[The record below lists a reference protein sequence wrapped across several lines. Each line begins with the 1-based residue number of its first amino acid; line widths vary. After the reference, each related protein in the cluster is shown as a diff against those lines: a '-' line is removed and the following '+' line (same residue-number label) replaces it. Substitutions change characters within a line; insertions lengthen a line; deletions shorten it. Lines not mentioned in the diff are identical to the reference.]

1 MEILTHVAGHVGKQL
16 IVQAGHDFVSNQF
29 GSKESAGLGPLA
41 PMAAGMLAKT
51 LMPKNKDS
59 SDQDSDAGGNGLVG
73 TLMGA
78 AAGGPVGL
86 IGGIGSK
93 WKEMSSFQRF
103 EAQVAIAGV
112 AYLGYNEWKKHNKSK
127 HTDVEYKKYQQEQI
141 RLQEQMNA
149 NPVPF
154 SMSQGEDSPIT
165 PEIDRIQY
173 MPYPGGIES
182 VLFGRIAAHKLD
194 TLDNFKSVIGSYLQY
209 QRSRVHKSDETRVI
223 YKHSQDSIVTYN
235 HLMDELE
242 YLNHQVLH
250 GKRNKGGLLYGKP
263 ISEDLYIAAV
273 RLFRL
278 ELFNELCLKNPL
290 VSMFSKSIIPTF
302 DQHPTS
308 ALPVELFGERAK
320 MGSGKRKVGR
330 KPTDMNVS
338 SDMFSHVHTLF
349 LVDDSG
355 SMTLNGSANWSGL
368 TDPNFGSIHVEKSAA
383 SSKKSGVMGFASGLM
398 AKTGNFFGHS
408 EVSSASRSVA
418 HESVQPPDS
427 NRDFRYQPEGDS
439 KTMRPWFC
447 KLCTFDNRNP
457 ETFLCELC
465 QAPGPQAPTLPPL
478 PGNDFSGGPKS
489 RGIFSPTGRRE
500 TAVALTG
507 SSRWVHVRSLLSH
520 MTQTIAQH
528 DPRGVDLL
536 FLNNHSVHSGIRH
549 GEWIQAVFDN
559 VAPPTGGTPTG
570 RTMHEILDAY
580 MSTLRYDS
588 TFKALNIVVFTDGKA
603 NDFYVLKYTIRH
615 HIQILNRRGHL
626 GHQLGI
632 EFIQVGDDEIAT
644 AQLDL
649 LEEYVD
655 SHRGSTQK
663 DV

>member
-16 IVQAGHDFVSNQF
+16 IVQAGNDFMG

-51 LMPKNKDS
+51 LMSKNKDS
-59 SDQDSDAGGNGLVG
+59 SDQDSDAGNGGLVG

-78 AAGGPVGL
+78 AAGGPAGL

-112 AYLGYNEWKKHNKSK
+112 AYLGYNEWKKHSKSK
-127 HTDVEYKKYQQEQI
+127 NTDVEYKKYQQEQI

-173 MPYPGGIES
+173 MPYPGGVES

-209 QRSRVHKSDETRVI
+209 QRSRVHRSDEARVI
-223 YKHSQDSIVTYN
+223 YKHSQESIVTYN

-250 GKRNKGGLLYGKP
+250 GKRNKGGLLFGKP

-278 ELFNELCLKNPL
+278 ELFNELCLNNPL

-308 ALPVELFGERAK
+308 AHPVELFGERAK
-320 MGSGKRKVGR
+320 QRTGKKKVGR
-330 KPTDMNVS
+330 KPTDMNVPS
-338 SDMFSHVHTLF
+338 SMFSHVHTLF

-355 SMTLNGSANWSGL
+355 SMTLPGGANWSEL
-368 TDPNFGSIHVEKSAA
+368 NDPNFASIHVEKSVVTPQ
-383 SSKKSGVMGFASGLM
+383 KSGALGFASGLM
-398 AKTGNFFGHS
+398 AKTGNYFGHGS
-408 EVSSASRSVA
+408 DTSSTSRGLP
-418 HESVQPPDS
+418 QTPDS
-427 NRDFRYQPEGDS
+427 NRDFRYQPEDDL
-439 KTMRPWFC
+439 KTMKP
-447 KLCTFDNRNP
+447 
-457 ETFLCELC
+457 
-465 QAPGPQAPTLPPL
+465 
-478 PGNDFSGGPKS
+478 
-489 RGIFSPTGRRE
+489 
-500 TAVALTG
+500 
-507 SSRWVHVRSLLSH
+507 
-520 MTQTIAQH
+520 
-528 DPRGVDLL
+528 
-536 FLNNHSVHSGIRH
+536 
-549 GEWIQAVFDN
+549 
-559 VAPPTGGTPTG
+559 
-570 RTMHEILDAY
+570 
-580 MSTLRYDS
+580 
-588 TFKALNIVVFTDGKA
+588 
-603 NDFYVLKYTIRH
+603 
-615 HIQILNRRGHL
+615 
-626 GHQLGI
+626 
-632 EFIQVGDDEIAT
+632 
-644 AQLDL
+644 
-649 LEEYVD
+649 
-655 SHRGSTQK
+655 
-663 DV
+663 

>member
-1 MEILTHVAGHVGKQL
+1 
-16 IVQAGHDFVSNQF
+16 
-29 GSKESAGLGPLA
+29 
-41 PMAAGMLAKT
+41 MAAGMLVKT

-59 SDQDSDAGGNGLVG
+59 SHHDSDAGGNGLVG

-78 AAGGPVGL
+78 AAGGPAGL

-103 EAQVAIAGV
+103 EALVAIAGV
-112 AYLGYNEWKKHNKSK
+112 AYLG
-127 HTDVEYKKYQQEQI
+127 I
-141 RLQEQMNA
+141 RGHA
-149 NPVPF
+149 C
-154 SMSQGEDSPIT
+154 T
-165 PEIDRIQY
+165 
-173 MPYPGGIES
+173 
-182 VLFGRIAAHKLD
+182 
-194 TLDNFKSVIGSYLQY
+194 T
-209 QRSRVHKSDETRVI
+209 SDEARVI
-223 YKHSQDSIVTYN
+223 YKHSQGSVVTYN

-263 ISEDLYIAAV
+263 ISEDLYIAAI

-278 ELFNELCLKNPL
+278 ELFNELCLINPL
-290 VSMFSKSIIPTF
+290 VSMFGKSIIPTL

-308 ALPVELFGERAK
+308 AHPVELFGERAK
-320 MGSGKRKVGR
+320 KGSGKRKVGR
-330 KPTDMNVS
+330 KPTDIVPS
-338 SDMFSHVHTLF
+338 GMFNHVHTLF

-355 SMTLNGSANWSGL
+355 SMALNGSANWSDL
-368 TDPNFGSIHVEKSAA
+368 TDPNFGSIHVEKSVA
-383 SSKKSGVMGFASGLM
+383 SSQKSGVMGFASGLM
-398 AKTGNFFGHS
+398 AKTGNFFGPHS
-408 EVSSASRSVA
+408 EVFSTSRSVA
-418 HESVQPPDS
+418 HESIQPPDS
-427 NRDFRYQPEGDS
+427 KRDFRYQPEDDS
-439 KTMRPWFC
+439 KAMRPLFC
-447 KLCTFDNRNP
+447 KLCAFDNR
-457 ETFLCELC
+457 
-465 QAPGPQAPTLPPL
+465 
-478 PGNDFSGGPKS
+478 NDFSGGPKS
-489 RGIFSPTGRRE
+489 RGIFSPTGGRE

-580 MSTLRYDS
+580 ISTLRYDS
-588 TFKALNIVVFTDGKA
+588 TFKALNID
-603 NDFYVLKYTIRH
+603 
-615 HIQILNRRGHL
+615 ILAIK
-626 GHQLGI
+626 LGI